1 MINLTEFVDYDLAK
15 LLNNYVWGEDKY
27 AAEDLEVTWD
37 NYLGVGKV
45 EEGHLLPND
54 ANYNG
59 KTYYAPL
66 YAEVIATLERNQGIY
81 IDFIPCFT
89 FSTDDHIAYYYKVY
103 KKNDDEGRLDLLI
116 EEKEWMSSFTLAV
129 KTIVSELINRN
140 FIKIF

>member
-1 MINLTEFVDYDLAK
+1 MTLLTEFVDYDLAK

-54 ANYNG
+54 ANYHG

-66 YAEVIATLERNQGIY
+66 YAEVIATLEINQGIY

-89 FSTDDHIAYYYKVY
+89 FSTNDHIAYYYKVY
-103 KKNDDEGRLDLLI
+103 RKNDDEGRLDLLI
-116 EEKEWMSSFTLAV
+116 DEHEWMASFGLAV
-129 KTIVSELINRN
+129 KTIVSELLNRN
-140 FIKIF
+140 FIKL